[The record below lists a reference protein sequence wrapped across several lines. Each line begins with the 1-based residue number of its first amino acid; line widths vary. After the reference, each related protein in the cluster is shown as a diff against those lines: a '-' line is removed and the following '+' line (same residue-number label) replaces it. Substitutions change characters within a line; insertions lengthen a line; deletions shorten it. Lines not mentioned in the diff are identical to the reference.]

1 MGGAVSAGINNDHLV
16 DNLKDADYIK
26 SNLVEDV
33 FRAVDRGDYYLAGH
47 KDSAYKD
54 LAWKHG
60 NIHLSA
66 PCIYSEVMEALKL
79 EPGLSFL
86 NLGSGTGYLS
96 TMVGLVI
103 GSSGVNHG
111 IEIHQDVIDYAN
123 ERLQLFLDR
132 SPSVDLYEFCDP
144 IFIKGNC
151 LLLSSGC
158 RSYDRVYCGAA
169 CPPEHENYM
178 KNLLKMGGVLVMPLE
193 DQLIEIRRTGQSSW
207 ITKNLK
213 AVSFAPLILPSLAE
227 GEKFQAFHPPDV
239 QPRVLQDVCRVHIR
253 RHLRGI
259 VEKENPRKPRPRA
272 QRKPRSQP
280 SPPRLMHNCIMI
292 RSVNNM
298 LELAGDFMVDGDD
311 EEEEREEEREED
323 AMDEGGDAGPWN
335 RRRDAGRS
343 REEEEYSNT
352 RRGRNRARFERF
364 MTNAA
369 FFTRHMG
376 SRREEVEGEEE
387 AWHDADDERERPD
400 DNGHGARPRDR
411 RDRAGEGAGE
421 GSREG
426 SREGSSKEGGSQKTS
441 QKTDS
446 SKDMEDS
453 DDDNSESQRSD
464 QRGNGAFGFSIK
476 RAFRNSFPKER
487 KRQHN
492 RRSESEPSEKQPGK
506 STDVTEEVEE
516 VEEEDERHE
525 EVVERKNGKSGN
537 GLGKSKPAP
546 PGPNGSKTHDKSE
559 VQDAMEDDSK
569 TEESSKDTT
578 MATIDDTEMD
588 ATYAEVEEDE
598 DDIGDEH
605 EDDDLLSD
613 ASSSSGI
620 SDEGIFQRLKREKE
634 EEEELANKDKPVEP
648 SYLSIKIQEL
658 PLPKALLNFLLYHRE
673 ISE

>member
-1 MGGAVSAGINNDHLV
+1 MGGAVSAGVNNDHLV
-16 DNLKDADYIK
+16 DNLRDADYIK

-33 FRAVDRGDYYLAGH
+33 FRAVDRGDYYIAGH

-103 GSSGVNHG
+103 GSNGVNHG

-123 ERLQLFLDR
+123 ERLQLFLSR
-132 SPSVDLYEFCDP
+132 SPSVDQYEFCQP
-144 IFIKGNC
+144 LYIKGNC
-151 LLLSSGC
+151 LLLSSAC

-178 KNLLKMGGVLVMPLE
+178 KNLLKEGGVLVMPLE
-193 DQLIEIRRTGQSSW
+193 DQLVQFTRTGQHTWES
-207 ITKNLK
+207 KNLLS
-213 AVSFAPLILPSLAE
+213 VSFATLQEPAQIEYAKLAAVE
-227 GEKFQAFHPPDV
+227 LPDV

-259 VEKENPRKPRPRA
+259 VEKENPRKPRPAKA
-272 QRKPRSQP
+272 QRKPRP
-280 SPPRLMHNCIMI
+280 NHSPPRLMHNCIMI

-298 LELAGDFMVDGDD
+298 LELAGELMVDGDED
-311 EEEEREEEREED
+311 EEERGEE
-323 AMDEGGDAGPWN
+323 AMDEGADAGPWS
-335 RRRDAGRS
+335 RRRDAGRP
-343 REEEEYSNT
+343 REEDGLNT

-376 SRREEVEGEEE
+376 SRREEDGDEEV
-387 AWHDADDERERPD
+387 WHDADDERERSD
-400 DNGHGARPRDR
+400 DNGHGARPRDD
-411 RDRAGEGAGE
+411 RDRSGE
-421 GSREG
+421 GSG
-426 SREGSSKEGGSQKTS
+426 KDGGSQKS
-441 QKTDS
+441 DPP
-446 SKDMEDS
+446 KDIDDS
-453 DDDNSESQRSD
+453 DDEDDDNQSPSSGQK
-464 QRGNGAFGFSIK
+464 GNGASGFSIK

-492 RRSESEPSEKQPGK
+492 RRSESEPNEKQPGK
-506 STDVTEEVEE
+506 STDVIDEVEE
-516 VEEEDERHE
+516 DNERPDEA
-525 EVVERKNGKSGN
+525 VGRKNGKSGN
-537 GLGKSKPAP
+537 GLGHSQPAT
-546 PGPNGSKTHDKSE
+546 PGPNGSKIEDKSE
-559 VQDAMEDDSK
+559 AQNAMEDNSN
-569 TEESSKDTT
+569 TEEPSSRNPTNQQ
-578 MATIDDTEMD
+578 IPIVDDLEMD
-588 ATYAEVEEDE
+588 DLQDEDE
-598 DDIGDEH
+598 E
-605 EDDDLLSD
+605 DDLLSD

-620 SDEGIFQRLKREKE
+620 SDESIFQRLKREKE
-634 EEEELANKDKPVEP
+634 EEEEAAMKDKPLEP
-648 SYLSIKIQEL
+648 SHLSLKIQML
-658 PLPKALLNFLLYHRE
+658 PLPKALVNYLLYHRE